1 MSKSRKRNWSD
12 EEDDDY
18 ERTAKRTAIQDRRNK
33 RKIKDAIRSQEL
45 DLMSFSER
53 D

>member
-12 EEDDDY
+12 EDEEDY
-18 ERTAKRTAIQDRRNK
+18 ERSAKRSVIQDRRNK

-45 DLMSFSER
+45 NQMSFSER